1 MTTKERLE
9 ELFNDNENYIHSYT
23 GTTMIDTE
31 KVVPKILTMM
41 SKPIVS
47 GALPPTYTVTR
58 VEVIDEAGR
67 SYINWHNKN
76 CVEVQLQDESRTMK
90 IFISRRQ

>member
-41 SKPIVS
+41 
-47 GALPPTYTVTR
+47 R
-58 VEVIDEAGR
+58 CR
-67 SYINWHNKN
+67 
-76 CVEVQLQDESRTMK
+76 QLILLIELKLLMK
-90 IFISRRQ
+90 LGVAI